1 MSALIEKT
9 SEIIVCDNLVEISI
23 NRDQC
28 EFKSRQLKK
37 KKKKKTRRPVQ
48 YETRHIALL
57 I

>member
-28 EFKSRQLKK
+28 EFKLRQLKK
-37 KKKKKTRRPVQ
+37 KKKKKRDVRCSMRPD
-48 YETRHIALL
+48 ILPS
-57 I
+57 

>member
-37 KKKKKTRRPVQ
+37 KKKTRRPVQ

>member
-37 KKKKKTRRPVQ
+37 KKKRDVRCSMRPD
-48 YETRHIALL
+48 ILPS
-57 I
+57 